1 MDLIKKS
8 DVQNYFDK
16 IIEELNNVQIIKVC
30 SFDDSGDDNRYF
42 IEEPLYIIFNNKK
55 ALIIE
60 YYFIDGLSIEY
71 RNLTE
76 EEIYKFSTIDIRDFF
91 NRTEE
96 IYDHHTKNIKRRN
109 SLRFSYDAIDNIN
122 INNVNEKDYYK
133 WENNDLVSAKPT
145 NETFD
150 KITFN
155 LRNGNKIILC
165 PEPAE
170 MDGYLDVWAEGV
182 DFNQTKY

>member
-1 MDLIKKS
+1 MELIKKS
-8 DVQNYFDK
+8 EAQKYFDK
-16 IIEELNNVQIIKVC
+16 ILCELDNIQIIKVC
-30 SFDDSGDDNRYF
+30 SIDDSGDDNKYS
-42 IEEPLYIIFNNKK
+42 IDEPLYIIFNNKT

-60 YYFIDGLSIEY
+60 YYFIDALSVEY
-71 RNLTE
+71 RELTDD
-76 EEIYKFSTIDIRDFF
+76 EIHKFSTINIRDFF

-96 IYDHHTKNIKRRN
+96 IYNYHTKNIDRRN
-109 SLRFSYDAIDNIN
+109 SLRFNYDKIECFNIDSVKEKYYIWK
-122 INNVNEKDYYK
+122 NNEMILK
-133 WENNDLVSAKPT
+133 EPT

-150 KITFN
+150 KITIN
-155 LRNGNKIILC
+155 LKNGNKIVLC